1 MKTRVVKVDP
11 HHPDPRVLEE
21 AGQAIRE
28 GALVAFP
35 TETVYGLGADALSER
50 AVRRIFEAKG
60 RPADNPLIVHVAS
73 LADVVELAHPD
84 PHGRWEVLARRFWP
98 GPLTLVLPK
107 RHAISSAVTAGLDT
121 VAIRMPAHAV
131 ALGLIEAAGRPI
143 AAPSANRS
151 GRPSPSTA
159 QHVIEDLDGCVEWI
173 LDGGPTGV
181 GVEST
186 VLDLSA
192 DPPVVL
198 RPGGVS
204 LEALREVLG
213 RVELVGHE
221 PLASEVPRSPGLKY
235 RHYAPEAPVV
245 LLEGSPR
252 AVAEAVRRRLAKAGE
267 APLPASSGRAEVPA
281 GVGVRRLGLF
291 LTDETL
297 RHLEALRALPHP
309 GALVVRAGSR
319 EDVEGVARRLFA
331 ALRELDRAGCDL
343 VLAEAVDDRG
353 LGVAVN
359 NRLRKAA
366 AGRVERCAEPP

>member
-11 HHPDPRVLEE
+11 QRPDPRVLEQ

-73 LADVVELAHPD
+73 LADVMELAHPD
-84 PHGRWEVLARRFWP
+84 PYGRWEALARRFWP
-98 GPLTLVLPK
+98 GPLTLVLPG
-107 RHAISSAVTAGLDT
+107 RQGVSPAVTAGLDT

-131 ALGLIEAAGRPI
+131 ALGLIEAARRPI

-159 QHVIEDLDGCVEWI
+159 QHVIDDLDGLVEWI
-173 LDGGPTGV
+173 LDAGPTGV

-221 PLASEVPRSPGLKY
+221 PSAGETPRSPGLKY

-252 AVAEAVRRRLAKAGE
+252 AVAEAVRRRLDAAGGASE
-267 APLPASSGRAEVPA
+267 A
-281 GVGVRRLGLF
+281 GVRRLGLL

-297 RHLEALRALPHP
+297 ACLEALRALPHP
-309 GALVVRAGSR
+309 GAVVVRAGSR
-319 EDVEGVARRLFA
+319 DDLEGVARRLFS
-331 ALRELDRAGCDL
+331 ALRELDRAGCRL
-343 VLAEAVDDRG
+343 ILAEAVEERG

>member
-11 HHPDPRVLEE
+11 HHPDPRVLEA

-73 LADVVELAHPD
+73 LEGVMELALPD
-84 PHGRWEVLARRFWP
+84 PHGRWEILARRFWP
-98 GPLTLVLPK
+98 GPLTLVLP
-107 RHAISSAVTAGLDT
+107 RRSTVNTAVTAGLDT
-121 VAIRMPAHAV
+121 VAVRMPAHAV
-131 ALGLIEAAGRPI
+131 ALGLIEAARRPI

-159 QHVIEDLDGCVEWI
+159 QHVLEDLEGLVEWV
-173 LDGGPTGV
+173 LDAGPTGV

-186 VLDLSA
+186 VLDLSVE
-192 DPPVVL
+192 PPVVL

-204 LEALREVLG
+204 LESLREVLG

-221 PLASEVPRSPGLKY
+221 PGAGETPRSPGLKY

-245 LLEGSPR
+245 VLDGSPR
-252 AVAEAVRRRLAKAGE
+252 AVAESVRRRLTESA
-267 APLPASSGRAEVPA
+267 
-281 GVGVRRLGLF
+281 RLGLL

-297 RHLEALRALPHP
+297 AWLEARGALPHP
-309 GALVVRAGSR
+309 AAVVVRAGSR
-319 EDVEGVARRLFA
+319 HDVEGIARRLFA

-343 VLAEAVDDRG
+343 ILAEAVEDRG

-366 AGRVERCAEPP
+366 GGRVERCAEPP